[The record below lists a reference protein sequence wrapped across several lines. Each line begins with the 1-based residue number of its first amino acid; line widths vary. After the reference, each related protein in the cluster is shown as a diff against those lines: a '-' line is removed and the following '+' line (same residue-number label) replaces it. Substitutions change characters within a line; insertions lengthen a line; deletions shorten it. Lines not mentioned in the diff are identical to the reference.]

1 MSATTE
7 TTNGRPQRKQLS
19 DQLDRLDTIIDALAE
34 ALPEAV
40 ADATREGAR
49 QAVRDVVLELL
60 GNPELRA
67 MIAGMAP
74 AAPPTPAEPPAAPP
88 PAEPAPAQTGFWTR
102 AKEKLKAARDAAVVR
117 CTAAT
122 AAVAATARSLSAVM
136 PLRKILLVGAG
147 VGLVVGVVSYACP
160 HELSALLSGVC
171 SACTAVAAQVGR
183 WFRRSAAVLGF
194 GGTG

>member
-74 AAPPTPAEPPAAPP
+74 AAPPTPAEPPA
-88 PAEPAPAQTGFWTR
+88 EHAPAQTGFWTQ

-117 CTAAT
+117 CTTAT
-122 AAVAATARSLSAVM
+122 AAVAATARMLSAVM

-147 VGLVVGVVSYACP
+147 VGLA
-160 HELSALLSGVC
+160 
-171 SACTAVAAQVGR
+171 
-183 WFRRSAAVLGF
+183 
-194 GGTG
+194 